1 MAVEDPVIWSGL
13 INQPANTEKK
23 DGQEQIW
30 LNHNKQKT
38 SSQSVTKQFTL
49 FVHKANFDLFWVG
62 ELDKANAIKLGQN
75 EAEMVGKRRQ
85 KMNN

>member
-1 MAVEDPVIWSGL
+1 MDKNKSGST
-13 INQPANTEKK
+13 ITNKK
-23 DGQEQIW
+23 HP
-30 LNHNKQKT
+30 LNC
-38 SSQSVTKQFTL
+38 VTKQFTL